1 MIIRTY
7 IFHKIATIA
16 THLSSETV
24 ASRLGEGARESLRAS
39 KLSGD
44 KRHTAPIN
52 PMGRR
57 PQSQRAALVVQH
69 QVH

>member
-1 MIIRTY
+1 MIRTC
-7 IFHKIATIA
+7 IFHKIPTTA

-44 KRHTAPIN
+44 KRRTAPIN
-52 PMGRR
+52 PMGRS
-57 PQSQRAALVVQH
+57 PQSRRAALVVQH
-69 QVH
+69 QGH

>member
-1 MIIRTY
+1 MIRTC
-7 IFHKIATIA
+7 IFHKIATTA

-24 ASRLGEGARESLRAS
+24 ASRLGEGARESLQAS

-52 PMGRR
+52 LTGGR
-57 PQSQRAALVVQH
+57 PQSQRATLVVQRQGH
-69 QVH
+69 